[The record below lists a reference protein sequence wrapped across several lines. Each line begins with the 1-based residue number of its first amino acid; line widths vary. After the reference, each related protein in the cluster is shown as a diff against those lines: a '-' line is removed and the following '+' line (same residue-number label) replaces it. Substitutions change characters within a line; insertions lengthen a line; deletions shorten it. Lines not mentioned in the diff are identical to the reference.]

1 MVTTIGIDPHKAT
14 HTAVAIDDDETVLG
28 EFTIRADKDQTT
40 KLIDWAGSVDGD
52 GRLWAVE
59 AATGL
64 GHLLSQQLVAR
75 GETVVDVP
83 PVLASRIRVLS
94 SGKSHKNDPNDA
106 RSVAIAAPRRE
117 SLAEVRCEDDT
128 AVLRMLAKRHREL
141 TSLRTQA
148 VCRLHAMLAVLRPGG
163 MGHRLSAKQA
173 SRMLGG
179 IRGLDTVGEQRRL
192 MAKTHI
198 VDIRRLDRDLIT
210 VKAQIRTAVTAADT
224 SVTDIYGVGPV
235 VAAFVIGYTPP
246 IERLTSADR
255 YAAYNGTAPI
265 EVSSGG
271 KVRHLKSYPPI
282 DEMVWTTERGSLL
295 RRGSFGRIWRKAV
308 AESVGPPSRVHDLR
322 HTHAAWLIA
331 DGEHPKAI
339 QTRLGH
345 GSISVTMDRYGH
357 LMDGLDDQIAVHLN
371 ARAEAAA
378 PPPRLE
384 LSPSDTTALL
394 RTRRNPS

>member
-14 HTAVAIDDDETVLG
+14 HTAVAIDEDETVLG

-40 KLIDWAGSVDGD
+40 KLIDWAASVDGD
-52 GRLWAVE
+52 GRMWAVE

-94 SGKSHKNDPNDA
+94 SGKSQKNDPNDA
-106 RSVAIAAPRRE
+106 RSVAIAALRRE
-117 SLAEVRCEDDT
+117 SLAEVRREGDT

-141 TSLRTQA
+141 TALRT

-179 IRGLDTVGEQRRL
+179 IRGLDAVGEQRRL

-198 VDIRRLDRDLIT
+198 VDIRRLDRDLEAI
-210 VKAQIRTAVTAADT
+210 KAQIRTAVTAADT
-224 SVTDIYGVGPV
+224 TVTDVYGVGPV
-235 VAAFVIGYTPP
+235 VAAFLIGYTPP
-246 IERLTSADR
+246 IERFDTADR

-271 KVRHLKSYPPI
+271 KVRHRLS
-282 DEMVWTTERGSLL
+282 
-295 RRGSFGRIWRKAV
+295 RRGNRTLNHAIHTAAVTQISHQTPGRVYYDKKLDEGKTNKEALRALKRRISNAV
-308 AESVGPPSRVHDLR
+308 YRQ
-322 HTHAAWLIA
+322 LIA
-331 DGEHPKAI
+331 DARRH
-339 QTRLGH
+339 
-345 GSISVTMDRYGH
+345 
-357 LMDGLDDQIAVHLN
+357 DG
-371 ARAEAAA
+371 
-378 PPPRLE
+378 
-384 LSPSDTTALL
+384 
-394 RTRRNPS
+394 